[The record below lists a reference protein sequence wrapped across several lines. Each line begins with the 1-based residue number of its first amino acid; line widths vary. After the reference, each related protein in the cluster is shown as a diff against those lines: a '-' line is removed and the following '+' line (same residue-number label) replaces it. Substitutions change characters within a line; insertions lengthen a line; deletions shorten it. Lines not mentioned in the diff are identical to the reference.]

1 MAENESQSQTN
12 VKGGGSKKII
22 VAAVVVVAVAGIAAA
37 AYFGLNK
44 PEEEQPLKE
53 TISAENVDEK
63 VEEIFEKEPSTAP
76 AYYTVTQTPRWTF
89 PDGKSE
95 SNDVY
100 VENVTDNETP
110 VYFDLI
116 VDETNEKVYSSPV
129 LELGAK
135 LESFKLDTPL
145 EKGEYQCTV
154 EYHMVDEDQNELTTV
169 NVGVTVVVEN

>member
-1 MAENESQSQTN
+1 
-12 VKGGGSKKII
+12 
-22 VAAVVVVAVAGIAAA
+22 
-37 AYFGLNK
+37 
-44 PEEEQPLKE
+44 
-53 TISAENVDEK
+53 
-63 VEEIFEKEPSTAP
+63 
-76 AYYTVTQTPRWTF
+76 
-89 PDGKSE
+89 
-95 SNDVY
+95 

>member
-22 VAAVVVVAVAGIAAA
+22 VAVVGVAAVVAISAA
-37 AYFGLNK
+37 AYFALNK
-44 PEEEQPLKE
+44 PEEKNTKE
-53 TISAENVDEK
+53 TITAENVEERVD
-63 VEEIFEKEPSTAP
+63 EIFESEPSAAP
-76 AYYTVTQTPRWTF
+76 AYYTVTQSPRWTF
-89 PDGKSE
+89 PNGKAE
-95 SNDVY
+95 STDVY

-116 VDETNEKVYSSPV
+116 VDETGETVYSSPI

-145 EKGEYQCTV
+145 DKGEYECTV
-154 EYHMVDEDQNELTTV
+154 LYHLVDEDQNELTTV